1 MITKY
6 LLPLLAVTAM
16 GAPATAQPGR
26 SLPHLLVYKT
36 KGNYNKLV
44 PVELSADKSSV
55 SFYPSPKDV
64 ANNPAPVKLKHGY
77 WLSKSGISTRT
88 AFLSI
93 SIKEYSKLSAPP
105 SRTELFEK
113 IKEKSPLTELWDCGV
128 RGSLTEKELNALIKA
143 GNLIDK
149 CSKVL

>member
-16 GAPATAQPGR
+16 GAPAIAQPGR
-26 SLPHLLVYKT
+26 ALPHILVYKT
-36 KGNYNKLV
+36 KGNYSKLV
-44 PVELSADKSSV
+44 PVELSADKTSISS
-55 SFYPSPKDV
+55 YPSPKDA
-64 ANNPAPVKLKHGY
+64 ANSPAPVKLKHGY
-77 WLSKSGISTRT
+77 LLSKSGISTRT

-93 SIKEYSKLSAPP
+93 SLKEYSKLPAPP

-128 RGSLTEKELNALIKA
+128 RGSLSEKELNALIKA

-149 CSKVL
+149 CSKMK